1 MEIDGEYK
9 ANAVFI
15 SRRKVLTIAFVL
27 YKPLEGVPDHVATDR
42 IKIVL
47 PSNPAMS
54 TDNMYGVNQ
63 VTIPDEYINPSYQAN
78 YAILTVSYY

>member
-1 MEIDGEYK
+1 MAFIFYK
-9 ANAVFI
+9 AME
-15 SRRKVLTIAFVL
+15 SCTQ
-27 YKPLEGVPDHVATDR
+27 PVAADR

-54 TDNMYGVNQ
+54 TNNMYGVGQ
-63 VTIPDEYINPSYQAN
+63 VTIPNEHNYPSYQAN